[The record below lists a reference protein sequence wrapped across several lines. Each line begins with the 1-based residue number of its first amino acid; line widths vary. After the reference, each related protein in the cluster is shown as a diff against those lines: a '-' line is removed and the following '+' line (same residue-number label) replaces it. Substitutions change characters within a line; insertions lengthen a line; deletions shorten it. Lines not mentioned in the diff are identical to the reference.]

1 MINQCGL
8 FFYIFTYMITFRN
21 HTSKPIYQYTK
32 CGNYI
37 EDGRE
42 FDIAI
47 IDVRKCIEWCLESN
61 QSAEDILFTPFHLI
75 KDVEIVR
82 SLNEIQ
88 NLPNFYTYL
97 FFQVNELK
105 QFYCKHYHGNNVM
118 AALAGQVRSEQHE
131 TTKKGTCTILSENE
145 YC

>member
-1 MINQCGL
+1 M
-8 FFYIFTYMITFRN
+8 
-21 HTSKPIYQYTK
+21 
-32 CGNYI
+32 
-37 EDGRE
+37 
-42 FDIAI
+42 
-47 IDVRKCIEWCLESN
+47 ESN

-105 QFYCKHYHGNNVM
+105 QFYCKHYHSNNVM

-131 TTKKGTCTILSENE
+131 TTKKGIYKNE
-145 YC
+145 YH